1 MIRLVLVVFLS
12 CVSAPAAAAPP
23 VVLVV
28 GDSLSAAYGVARSEG
43 WVALLADRLG
53 DGCRVV
59 NASISGDT
67 TSSGAARLPRALRAH
82 APAVV
87 IIGLGGNDGLRG
99 YPVTELHT
107 NLATM
112 LDQVQAA
119 GARSV
124 LIGVSLPPNYGP
136 EYRRGFDAVYAALA
150 AQYDV
155 PLVRFAIEDVADR
168 PGMLQDDGIH
178 PTAAAQP
185 WMLDLVWPALQPL
198 LKCTV

>member
-1 MIRLVLVVFLS
+1 MFLS
-12 CVSAPAAAAPP
+12 FVSAPVAATPP

-28 GDSLSAAYGVARSEG
+28 GDSLSASYGVARAEG

-67 TSSGAARLPRALRAH
+67 TSSGAARLPRALQVH

-87 IIGLGGNDGLRG
+87 ILGLGGNDGLRG
-99 YPVTELHT
+99 YPTAELRK

-112 LDQVQAA
+112 LDQVRAA
-119 GARSV
+119 GARGV
-124 LIGVSLPPNYGP
+124 LVGVSLPPNYGP
-136 EYRRGFDAVYAALA
+136 DYRRGFAAVYDALA
-150 AQYDV
+150 DEYGV

-168 PGMLQDDGIH
+168 PGMLQEDGIH

-185 WMLDLVWPALQPL
+185 WMLDLVWAALQPL
-198 LKCTV
+198 LTCTV